1 MIGYFGAYRFEVS
14 EKSVPV
20 ISGFQRNTAPRF
32 EKFERI
38 GKKALTAF
46 IAPGLDTFSFSIK
59 ADAALGVKPRELL
72 DKWAQIAASG
82 EPAMLVIGNKPLGTD
97 MWVCTSASE
106 DWETVSGSGKVLKG
120 AVSLVFEEYM
130 TE

>member
-1 MIGYFGAYRFEVS
+1 MIGYFGSQRFEVT

-20 ISGFQRNTAPRF
+20 ISGFQRSTEPRF

-38 GKKALTAF
+38 GMKALTSF

-59 ADAALGVKPRELL
+59 VDAALGMKPREVL
-72 DKWAQIAASG
+72 DKWVEIAASG

-97 MWVCTSASE
+97 MWVCTSATQ
-106 DWETVSGSGKVLKG
+106 DWETVTGKGKVLTG
-120 AVSLVFEEYM
+120 SVSLAFEEYM